1 MASNSEKTNA
11 KNLENLHIANST
23 IAGIAGYDPSNKLI
37 EKVALKAFETA
48 FDEKLAA
55 INAPFIA
62 EKAAVAA
69 QTAAFSQVSPKVTKL
84 MKAAKGQG
92 LPPESIANLQTTV
105 NRLRGTRVT
114 DKTPDN
120 PLTLDIDE
128 SKSNVSTSQRSLA
141 GILEHLDLL
150 ADQFAAES
158 KFKPNEPE
166 FQPAAVS
173 DWIAGLHT
181 VHNAVL
187 DARPITT
194 AVRQERD
201 AFCYNK
207 TDGLIPRMNM
217 MKAYAESI
225 LDKDDARLKI
235 LKKLKFVDI
244 TNK

>member
-11 KNLENLHIANST
+11 KNLENIHIALAT
-23 IAGIAGYDPSNKLI
+23 IAGMIEYNPTNLLI
-37 EKVALKAFETA
+37 GVSALKTFENG
-48 FDEKLAA
+48 FSGKMAA

-69 QTAAFSQVSPKVTKL
+69 QTAGFSKVSEKITKI

-92 LPPESIANLQTTV
+92 LSPESIANLQTTV
-105 NRLRGTRVT
+105 NRLRGNRVS

-128 SKSNVSTSQRSLA
+128 SKSNNSVSQRSMA
-141 GILEHLDLL
+141 SILENLDLF
-150 ADQFAAES
+150 ADQIAAETNYN
-158 KFKPNEPE
+158 PNEAE
-166 FQPAAVS
+166 HQSAAITA
-173 DWIAGLHT
+173 WIADLHALHNT
-181 VHNAVL
+181 VLNT
-187 DARPITT
+187 RPITT
-194 AVRQERD
+194 AARQARD
-201 AFCYNK
+201 VFCYNS

-217 MKAYAESI
+217 LKAYAESI
-225 LDKDDARLKI
+225 LDKDDARLKA